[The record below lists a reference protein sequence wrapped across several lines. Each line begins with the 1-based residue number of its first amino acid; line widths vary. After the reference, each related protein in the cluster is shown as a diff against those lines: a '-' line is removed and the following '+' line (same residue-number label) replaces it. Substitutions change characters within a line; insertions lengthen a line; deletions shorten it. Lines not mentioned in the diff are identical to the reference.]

1 MTDRALI
8 DSNILVYIDDAGDRP
23 RQERA
28 FATFER
34 LVRAQ
39 RAVVS
44 THVLQEYS
52 YVATRKL
59 GVPVDNARE
68 KVRLHA
74 SLPVV
79 PVDVALILAA
89 IDLHERHR
97 IAFWD
102 ALVVQAAVAGG
113 CGELVSEDLQH
124 GRTIEGVRIVDPF
137 R

>member
-8 DSNILVYIDDAGDRP
+8 DSNVLVYIDDAGDRS

-44 THVLQEYS
+44 TQVLQECF

-59 GVPVDNARE
+59 GVPVDDARE
-68 KVRLHA
+68 KVRLYA
-74 SLPVV
+74 GLPVV

-113 CGELVSEDLQH
+113 CAELVSEDLQH